1 MYKRQLH
8 QEDGNANPE
17 GTVKVIIA
25 YAEEYKTIM
34 AYLTTRP
41 IDELYPLS
49 VNFFPHPLLSTIPAK
64 SAPSGE
70 MR

>member
-1 MYKRQLH
+1 MVHPIRYNSNVT
-8 QEDGNANPE
+8 D
-17 GTVKVIIA
+17 VID
-25 YAEEYKTIM
+25 ERSVQIM

-64 SAPSGE
+64 CASSGQITYYILE
-70 MR
+70 WI